1 LNFKQIIN
9 LAIELDD
16 LDTIKNLYT
25 VQELINEDFSINFT
39 NDYEDIEEVVRTL
52 VAADLKYHIL
62 SENGIASFTLT
73 FTPPEAVVDL
83 VKFFAYLTS
92 SGEDA
97 TYSSEEFN
105 EYLDVLAEMNNLRS
119 YYKEVVVLVKL
130 PEEVSE

>member
-1 LNFKQIIN
+1 MNFKQIIN

-25 VQELINEDFSINFT
+25 IQELINEDFSIT
-39 NDYEDIEEVVRTL
+39 TTDYEEIEEVVRTL
-52 VAADLKYHIL
+52 VAVDLKYHIL
-62 SENGIASFTLT
+62 SKNGIASFTLT
-73 FTPPEAVVDL
+73 FTPPDSVVEL

-92 SGEDA
+92 SDELA

-119 YYKEVVVLVKL
+119 YYKEVVVKVKL
-130 PEEVSE
+130 PEEVIG